1 MLNIMS
7 ALGLLLLMPGP
18 TNTLLLRSGALSGLR
33 RAWSLSLLEY
43 SAYLLQISFWGCL
56 LSHIGDS
63 APWCLKVMQ
72 LISVAYLIKTSYRL
86 WRDLDNP
93 RHPSPKDQISNLYFF
108 RLTLINPKGL
118 LVVSFIAPEQTFT
131 DITLYLYFV
140 VQLSLTVIPI
150 GCAWVLLGAYI
161 KRSRHAWLTT
171 LNINRT
177 ASVIICCFAV
187 AILSQLTD
195 SLIKSS
201 VAF

>member
-1 MLNIMS
+1 MFNIMS
-7 ALGLLLLMPGP
+7 VLGLLLLMPGP
-18 TNTLLLRSGALSGLR
+18 TNTLLLRSGALSGFR
-33 RAWSLSLLEY
+33 HAWSLSLLEY
-43 SAYLLQISFWGCL
+43 SAYLLQISFWGYL

-63 APWCLKVMQ
+63 APWCLKVVQ
-72 LISVAYLIKTSYRL
+72 LASMAYLFKTSHRL
-86 WRDLDNP
+86 WRNPDNP
-93 RHPSPKDQISNLYFF
+93 CHSSPNVQISGMYFF

-131 DITLYLYFV
+131 DIKLYLYFV
-140 VQLSLTVIPI
+140 AQLSMVVIPI

-161 KRSRHAWLTT
+161 KRSGHAWLTT

-195 SLIKSS
+195 SLIKTKL
-201 VAF
+201 AF

>member
-1 MLNIMS
+1 MFNIMS
-7 ALGLLLLMPGP
+7 VLGLLLLMPGP
-18 TNTLLLRSGALSGLR
+18 TNTLLLRSGALSGFR
-33 RAWSLSLLEY
+33 HAWSLSLLEY
-43 SAYLLQISFWGCL
+43 SAYLLQISFWGYL

-63 APWCLKVMQ
+63 APWCLQVVQ
-72 LISVAYLIKTSYRL
+72 LASMAYLFKTSHRL
-86 WRDLDNP
+86 WRNPDNP
-93 RHPSPKDQISNLYFF
+93 YHSSPNVHISRMYFF

-131 DITLYLYFV
+131 DIKLYLYFV
-140 VQLSLTVIPI
+140 AQLSMVVIPI

-161 KRSRHAWLTT
+161 KRSGHAWLTT

-195 SLIKSS
+195 SLIKTKL
-201 VAF
+201 AF